1 MGGGP
6 STPKPESMAQVLQ
19 AYAQYLPGLVSA
31 TAAQQPGIAQNQLNA
46 TLATQPLYNALNL
59 QQAQQ
64 YAEPLA
70 RVGQDVTRSNALAG
84 GETQLAQMR
93 NTGVDTAQ
101 AADAIA
107 RAANPNYY
115 RVQDASSRQAQNM
128 LNAINLGGLSPGE
141 GNALERSTNQQMA
154 ATGNLGI
161 YNPTNTISNA
171 MNFGDRYNQK
181 IGQMGQALGAANQTA
196 TSAQNTGFNPVNL
209 AIGQP
214 NSSTMGN
221 FGTGTFS
228 NTSANTQNASGQNAF
243 GFGQGV
249 MGNMSSMNNAFT
261 GAAAQ
266 QAAANTGMMGSMASA
281 GISSACCW
289 IFMEAYKG
297 LMPKFVRSSRDWY
310 YVAKPDMATGYRRVA
325 SWLVPAMRHS
335 ATVRW
340 LVWNL
345 MVSPITQYLGAV
357 NKQKGYK
364 RTVWNKAVTRFWLTS
379 WTKLGK
385 GHTEAEYLK
394 PWMVKIA

>member
-1 MGGGP
+1 MWDKA
-6 STPKPESMAQVLQ
+6 S
-19 AYAQYLPGLVSA
+19 
-31 TAAQQPGIAQNQLNA
+31 
-46 TLATQPLYNALNL
+46 
-59 QQAQQ
+59 
-64 YAEPLA
+64 
-70 RVGQDVTRSNALAG
+70 
-84 GETQLAQMR
+84 QMM
-93 NTGVDTAQ
+93 N
-101 AADAIA
+101 
-107 RAANPNYY
+107 
-115 RVQDASSRQAQNM
+115 S
-128 LNAINLGGLSPGE
+128 INLNGLSPGE
-141 GNALERSTNQQMA
+141 QNAVERSLNQSNT
-154 ATGNLGI
+154 ATGNLGLD
-161 YNPTNTISNA
+161 NATNTVSNA
-171 MNFGDRYNQK
+171 MNFGNAYQQKLGQMANAINSGAQAFGTGQQITGTGSNLINLGGNLYNSAGQQLGAAGQQLGNAANIYGAGAGQYGQASNMLGQSAGTLGQAGNLYGNAQSG
-181 IGQMGQALGAANQTA
+181 IGQMGNLYGQAGQLGTQGISNATNILGAANQTA
-196 TSAQNTGFNPVNL
+196 TSAQNTGWNPINL

-214 NSSTMGN
+214 NASTMGN

-243 GFGQGV
+243 GFGQGL

-266 QAAANTGMMGSMASA
+266 QAAANTGAMGQMASA
-281 GISSACCW
+281 GIGAACCW

-364 RTVWNKAVTRFWLTS
+364 RTAWNKAVTRFWLTS

-394 PWMVKIA
+394 PWMTKIA